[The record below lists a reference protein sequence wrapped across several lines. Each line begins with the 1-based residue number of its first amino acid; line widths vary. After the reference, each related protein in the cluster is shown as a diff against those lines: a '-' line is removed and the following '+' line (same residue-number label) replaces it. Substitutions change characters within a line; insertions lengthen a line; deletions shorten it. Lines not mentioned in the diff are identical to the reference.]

1 MSAESPLTSQDRLV
15 LLAQL
20 DDPEPGA
27 DGEESSDGG
36 ERPESAEPGSRV
48 TPGITSHVFSR
59 SGVRAFSKS
68 TFLPPSTTDAVW
80 TRVAFFDGAGARLV
94 LSPWRNLG
102 SGNPYRTV
110 LFTWHLDDQ
119 RARRAVVLW
128 NMNGD
133 TWNRWAPA

>member
-1 MSAESPLTSQDRLV
+1 M
-15 LLAQL
+15 
-20 DDPEPGA
+20 
-27 DGEESSDGG
+27 
-36 ERPESAEPGSRV
+36 
-48 TPGITSHVFSR
+48 FSR

-80 TRVAFFDGAGARLV
+80 TRVAFFDGAGARIM
-94 LSPWRNLG
+94 LSAWKNLG

-110 LFTWHLDDQ
+110 PHTWYLDDQ

-133 TWNRWAPA
+133 TWNRWAPS